1 MEGGE
6 MLSLV
11 DRNEEEEANVNYTI
25 LNRDELQRDG
35 NTYEFEGYQH
45 GDTNLSFIWVNMP
58 PGDGVRLHKH
68 TYQEVFI
75 IQEGL
80 VTFTIGST
88 TLEVQAGHIVIVP
101 PGLPHKFINSGER
114 DLVQIDI
121 HQSPQ
126 IITQWLED

>member
-1 MEGGE
+1 
-6 MLSLV
+6 V
-11 DRNEEEEANVNYTI
+11 DYSI

-45 GDTNLSFIWVNMP
+45 GDTNFSFIWVDMP

-68 TYQEVFI
+68 TYQEVFV
-75 IQEGL
+75 IQEGV

-88 TLEVQAGHIVIVP
+88 TLEVQAGHLVIVP

-114 DLVQIDI
+114 RLRQIDI